1 MYGYIYKTTNLVN
14 GKIYIGQHKSIKFTK
29 EYIGSG
35 KYLSYAIAKYG
46 RDNFDVEL
54 LESAETKSELN
65 FLERKWISKFNS
77 TNREVG
83 YNLTQGGDGG
93 DTFSLLPD
101 EDKLK
106 AINRRSSSLQGRVVS
121 EETRQKISKK
131 GKGRVLS
138 EETRKKISQK
148 RKGQT
153 SWLKGKHLSEEQKR
167 HLSIKCSGWH
177 HSDEAKQK
185 ISNKEKGRR
194 LTEEWKQHQRHPHKR
209 KENNNDN

>member
-65 FLERKWISKFNS
+65 LLERKWINKFNS
-77 TNREVG
+77 TDRKVG
-83 YNLTQGGDGG
+83 YNLTRGGDGG
-93 DTFSLLPD
+93 DTFSLLSD

-106 AINRRSSSLQGRVVS
+106 ATNKRRLSLQGRVVS
-121 EETRQKISKK
+121 EETRQK
-131 GKGRVLS
+131 
-138 EETRKKISQK
+138 
-148 RKGQT
+148 
-153 SWLKGKHLSEEQKR
+153 
-167 HLSIKCSGWH
+167 
-177 HSDEAKQK
+177 
-185 ISNKEKGRR
+185 NF
-194 LTEEWKQHQRHPHKR
+194 
-209 KENNNDN
+209 